1 MARRAKGWKLL
12 RDTRTAIFF
21 VRFTHAGRRFKL
33 STGERDS
40 GPAAGQAARVYADVV
55 SGRWSPGRTAPSG
68 TPGRAFDEVAAE
80 WLADIE
86 STVSADTFRLYEGI
100 YVGAHF
106 APFFKAMDRLT
117 TIGIEDYKAA
127 RLRVVTRETLKKE
140 LPVLRRFAKWAF
152 RRGYLQALP
161 EIETPS
167 RHVVGTRS
175 TKNRKRT
182 FLIFTADEIA
192 AIVSKLPLLA
202 RGPRAPIPF
211 PVRARFVVAWET
223 ALRPQTIDQ
232 LRAPDDYRRGST
244 SLLIRDE
251 VDKNRFGREVP
262 LSAAARAA
270 LDQVCP
276 DVGLLFGSHD
286 YRRLLR
292 EAATAAGIDEY
303 RAARISDY
311 DLRHSRLTHLGQVSS
326 NLSGVM
332 FLAGHKQPATTAR
345 YLRPQK
351 HAAAEVLEA
360 AAEAEFRSH
369 SGRKGRARRPQ
380 PKSAAPRNM
389 NGSEAVRGRGL
400 EPRWM
405 LSTSTSS

>member
-1 MARRAKGWKLL
+1 M
-12 RDTRTAIFF
+12 
-21 VRFTHAGRRFKL
+21 
-33 STGERDS
+33 
-40 GPAAGQAARVYADVV
+40 
-55 SGRWSPGRTAPSG
+55 PG
-68 TPGRAFDEVAAE
+68 
-80 WLADIE
+80 
-86 STVSADTFRLYEGI
+86 
-100 YVGAHF
+100 
-106 APFFKAMDRLT
+106 
-117 TIGIEDYKAA
+117 
-127 RLRVVTRETLKKE
+127 
-140 LPVLRRFAKWAF
+140 
-152 RRGYLQALP
+152 
-161 EIETPS
+161 IETPS

-182 FLIFTADEIA
+182 FLIFTADEVA
-192 AIVSKLPLLA
+192 AIIGKLPEIA

-232 LRAPDDYRRGST
+232 LRAPDDYRRGNA

-262 LSAAARAA
+262 LSKAARAA

-276 DVGLLFGSHD
+276 DVGVLFGSHD
-286 YRRLLR
+286 DRRLLR
-292 EAATAAGIDEY
+292 EAAKVAGIDEY

-351 HAAAEVLEA
+351 QAAAEVLDA
-360 AAEAEFRSH
+360 AAGRRGIPVAFRSQ
-369 SGRKGRARRPQ
+369 RPL
-380 PKSAAPRNM
+380 AA
-389 NGSEAVRGRGL
+389 L
-400 EPRWM
+400 
-405 LSTSTSS
+405 

>member
-1 MARRAKGWKLL
+1 M
-12 RDTRTAIFF
+12 
-21 VRFTHAGRRFKL
+21 
-33 STGERDS
+33 
-40 GPAAGQAARVYADVV
+40 
-55 SGRWSPGRTAPSG
+55 
-68 TPGRAFDEVAAE
+68 
-80 WLADIE
+80 
-86 STVSADTFRLYEGI
+86 
-100 YVGAHF
+100 
-106 APFFKAMDRLT
+106 
-117 TIGIEDYKAA
+117 
-127 RLRVVTRETLKKE
+127 
-140 LPVLRRFAKWAF
+140 
-152 RRGYLQALP
+152 
-161 EIETPS
+161 
-167 RHVVGTRS
+167 
-175 TKNRKRT
+175 
-182 FLIFTADEIA
+182 
-192 AIVSKLPLLA
+192 A

-211 PVRARFVVAWET
+211 PVRTRFVVAWET

-232 LRAPDDYRRGST
+232 LRAPDDYRRGNAG
-244 SLLIRDE
+244 LLIRDE

-262 LSAAARAA
+262 LSEAARAA

-292 EAATAAGIDEY
+292 EAAKAAGIDEY

-351 HAAAEVLEA
+351 QAAAEVLEA
-360 AAEAEFRSH
+360 AAAAEEFRSH
-369 SGRKGRARRPQ
+369 SGRKGRSRHSQA
-380 PKSAAPRNM
+380 KAATPRNT

>member
-12 RDTRTAIFF
+12 RDPRTTIFV
-21 VRFTHAGRRFKL
+21 VRFTHAGRRFNL

-40 GPAAGQAARVYADVV
+40 GPAAGQAARLYADVV
-55 SGRWSPGRTAPSG
+55 SGRWTPGRTAA
-68 TPGRAFDEVAAE
+68 PGPARAFDEVAAE

-86 STVSADTFRLYEGI
+86 STVSADTFKLYEGI
-100 YVGAHF
+100 YIGAHF
-106 APFFKAMDRLT
+106 APFFKTIDRLT
-117 TIGIEDYKAA
+117 TVGVEDYKAA

-140 LPVLRRFAKWAF
+140 LPVLRRFGKWAV
-152 RRGYLQALP
+152 RRGHLQAMP

-182 FLIFTADEIA
+182 FLIFTGDEVA
-192 AIVSKLPLLA
+192 AIISKLPEMA

-211 PVRARFVVAWET
+211 PVRTRFVVAWET

-232 LRAPDDYRRGST
+232 LRAPDDYRRGNAG
-244 SLLIRDE
+244 LLIRDE

-262 LSAAARAA
+262 LSEGARAA

-292 EAATAAGIDEY
+292 EAAKAAGIDEY

-351 HAAAEVLEA
+351 QAAAEVLEA
-360 AAEAEFRSH
+360 AAAAEEFRSH
-369 SGRKGRARRPQ
+369 SGRKGRSRHSQA
-380 PKSAAPRNM
+380 KAATPRNT